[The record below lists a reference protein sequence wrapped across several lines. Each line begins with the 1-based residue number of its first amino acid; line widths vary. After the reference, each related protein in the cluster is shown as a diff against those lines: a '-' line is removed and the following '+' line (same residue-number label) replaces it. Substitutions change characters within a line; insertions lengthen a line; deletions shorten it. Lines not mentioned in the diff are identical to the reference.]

1 MSVFDGASD
10 DALSTWERRYLYLV
24 LEHPVDRLQGHV
36 VDREHPYPG
45 AVAGERRVVDVFVA
59 SETERAV
66 VVVGL
71 GNDLLPV
78 DAEGAVDPDAWAA
91 TCRDRLGRLGDEHLL
106 AAGLDPAAFQEEVG
120 RR

>member
-10 DALSTWERRYLYLV
+10 DGLETRERRYLYLV
-24 LEHPVDRLQGHV
+24 LEHPVDRLEGHV

-45 AVAGERRVVDVFVA
+45 AIASERRVVDVVVDG
-59 SETERAV
+59 ETKCA

-78 DAEGAVDPDAWAA
+78 DAEGTVNPDAWAA
-91 TCRDRLGRLGDEHLL
+91 ACRDRLRRLEDEHLL
-106 AAGLDPAAFQEEVG
+106 AAGLDPAAFQEEEG